1 MKVPDFDFV
10 VLGSGIA
17 GLTFSLQAAALGR
30 VLVLCKANFS
40 ETNTA
45 YAQGGIAAVLDPT
58 DSFEQHVQDT
68 LEAGAGLCDEAA
80 VRQLV
85 QEAPAAIRWL
95 QGMAVGFDGNESG
108 EMALGLEGG
117 HSHHRIVHV
126 KDHTGRS
133 IQQALEAAVCRH
145 PNISVQE
152 HQMGIELLTDTSNT
166 GTFCYG
172 VQVLDLHTQE
182 VRSIRAQAVV
192 LATGGSGQVYQYTTN
207 PGIATGDGLAMA
219 ARAGAEIQNMEFFQ
233 FHPTALYQPNGEV
246 FLISEALRGAGAE
259 LVLPDGSRFMHHY
272 HSLGSLAPRDI
283 VARAVLTEMQRHHSP
298 CLYLDVRHLPAGKV
312 LENFP
317 SIYHKCT
324 TIGIDVEKQ
333 LIPIVPAAHYQCGG
347 VKTDLQGRTSI
358 ERLYAIGEV
367 ACTGVHGANRLAS
380 NSLLEGVVFAHSA
393 AEHVAGLLQKQL
405 ETVPDLAT
413 EKNCV
418 GVLWPGMRAEI
429 ARNRAKL
436 QELLWEQAGI
446 VRSVKGLTSCQ
457 SKIDALQRK
466 VKGIAYMTGIQQE
479 VQELQNLLTVA
490 DLITK
495 AALARRESVGGHF
508 VMETPPEGQQ
518 SRYKSILVDAPE
530 SGIQALF

>member
-17 GLTFSLQAAALGR
+17 GLTFALQSAAHSR
-30 VLVLCKANFS
+30 VLVLCKASLS

-58 DSFEQHVQDT
+58 DTFEQHVQDT
-68 LEAGAGLCDEAA
+68 LEAGAGLCREMA
-80 VRQLV
+80 VRFMV

-95 QGMAVGFDGNESG
+95 QGMAVGFDKDGSG
-108 EMALGLEGG
+108 DMALGLEGG

-133 IQQALEAAVCRH
+133 IQQALEEAVRRH

-152 HQMGIELLTDTSNT
+152 HQMGIELLTDTSDT

-172 VQVLDLHTQE
+172 VQVLDLHTNE
-182 VRSIRAQAVV
+182 VRSIQAQAVV

-259 LVLPDGSRFMHHY
+259 LVLPDGSHFMHLY
-272 HSLGSLAPRDI
+272 HAMGSLAPRDI
-283 VARAVLTEMQRHHSP
+283 VARAVLTEMQRHNSP
-298 CLYLDVRHLPAGKV
+298 CLYLDVRHLPIGKV
-312 LENFP
+312 RQSFP
-317 SIYHKCT
+317 SIYHKCA
-324 TIGIDVEKQ
+324 TIGIDVEKH

-347 VKTDLQGRTSI
+347 VKADLSGRTSI
-358 ERLYAIGEV
+358 DRLYAIGEV

-380 NSLLEGVVFAHSA
+380 NSLLEGVVFARSA
-393 AEHVAGLLQKQL
+393 AEHVTGIVAYQEGAI
-405 ETVPDLAT
+405 PDSAA
-413 EKNCV
+413 EKEYV
-418 GVLWPGMRAEI
+418 GALWLGMRAEV
-429 ARNRAKL
+429 ARSRAKL
-436 QELLWEQAGI
+436 QKLLWEQAGI
-446 VRSVKGLTSCQ
+446 VRSVKGLLRCQ
-457 SKIDALQRK
+457 SEIEALQRK
-466 VKGIAYMTGIQQE
+466 AKGIRELTGVQQE
-479 VQELQNLLTVA
+479 VLELQNLITVA
-490 DLITK
+490 GLITD
-495 AALARRESVGGHF
+495 AALRRRENVGGHF
-508 VMETPPEGQQ
+508 VKENLSE
-518 SRYKSILVDAPE
+518 LCAV
-530 SGIQALF
+530 

>member
-1 MKVPDFDFV
+1 MKAPDFDFV

-17 GLTFSLQAAALGR
+17 GLTFALQAAAHGR

-58 DSFEQHVQDT
+58 DSFEQHVHDT
-68 LEAGAGLCDEAA
+68 LEAGAGLCDEVA
-80 VRQLV
+80 VRYMV

-95 QGMAVGFDGNESG
+95 QGIAVGFDKAASG
-108 EMALGLEGG
+108 DMALGLEGG
-117 HSHHRIVHV
+117 HSHHRVVHV

-133 IQQALEAAVCRH
+133 VQQALGKAVRRH
-145 PNISVQE
+145 PNIFVQE
-152 HQMGIELLTDTSNT
+152 HQMGIELLTDTSST

-182 VRSIRAQAVV
+182 VRSIPAQAVV

-219 ARAGAEIQNMEFFQ
+219 ARAGADIQHMEFFQ

-259 LVLPDGSRFMHHY
+259 LVLPDGSRFMHLY
-272 HSLGSLAPRDI
+272 HPLGSLAPRDI
-283 VARAVLTEMQRHHSP
+283 VARAVLTEMQRHQSP

-312 LENFP
+312 RENFP

-324 TIGIDVEKQ
+324 TIGIDIEKE
-333 LIPIVPAAHYQCGG
+333 LIPIVSAAHYQCGG
-347 VKTDLQGRTSI
+347 VKTNLSGLTSI

-380 NSLLEGVVFAHSA
+380 NSLLEGVVFAQRA
-393 AEHVAGLLQKQL
+393 ADQIARSTSDQLEAMPDLDSGIDSVGTMWLGMQAELTRKRAELQK
-405 ETVPDLAT
+405 
-413 EKNCV
+413 
-418 GVLWPGMRAEI
+418 
-429 ARNRAKL
+429 
-436 QELLWEQAGI
+436 LLWEQAGI
-446 VRSVKGLTSCQ
+446 VRSVKGLLHCQ
-457 SKIDALQRK
+457 AQIESLQRK
-466 VKGIAYMTGIQQE
+466 VKGIADLTGIQQE

-490 DLITK
+490 ELITK
-495 AALARRESVGGHF
+495 AALARRESIGGHF
-508 VMETPPEGQQ
+508 ITETLPDKRSSQDN
-518 SRYKSILVDAPE
+518 KVLVDIPE
-530 SGIQALF
+530 TGIRALF

>member
-1 MKVPDFDFV
+1 MKAPDFDFV

-17 GLTFSLQAAALGR
+17 GLTFALQAAAHGR
-30 VLVLCKANFS
+30 VLVLCKAHLS

-68 LEAGAGLCDEAA
+68 LEAGAGVCDEAA
-80 VRQLV
+80 VRYMV

-95 QGMAVGFDGNESG
+95 QGMAVGFDKVKSGN
-108 EMALGLEGG
+108 MALGLEGG

-133 IQQALEAAVCRH
+133 VQQALEAAVRRH
-145 PNISVQE
+145 PIISVQE
-152 HQMGIELLTDTSNT
+152 HQMGIELLTDTSNS

-219 ARAGAEIQNMEFFQ
+219 TRAGAIIQNMEFFQ

-259 LVLPDGSRFMHHY
+259 LVLPDGSRFVHHY
-272 HSLGSLAPRDI
+272 HPLGSLAPRDV
-283 VARAVLTEMQRHHSP
+283 VARAVLTEMQHHQSP

-312 LENFP
+312 RENFP
-317 SIYHKCT
+317 SIYHKCA

-333 LIPIVPAAHYQCGG
+333 LIPVVPAAHYQCGG
-347 VKTDLQGRTSI
+347 VKTDMQGRTSI
-358 ERLYAIGEV
+358 DRLYAVGEV

-380 NSLLEGVVFAHSA
+380 NSLLEGVVFAQSA
-393 AEHVAGLLQKQL
+393 ARQVVGLAPMPMQAI
-405 ETVPDLAT
+405 PDMTL
-413 EKNCV
+413 EKNYV
-418 GVLWPGMRAEI
+418 GTLWLGMRAEI
-429 ARNRAKL
+429 ERNRSKL
-436 QELLWEQAGI
+436 QTLLWEQAGI
-446 VRSVKGLTSCQ
+446 VRSAKGLLSCQ
-457 SKIDALQRK
+457 ARIDALQRK
-466 VKGIAYMTGIQQE
+466 MKGIAYMTGTQRE

-490 DLITK
+490 ELITK
-495 AALARRESVGGHF
+495 AALARRESVGGHS
-508 VMETPPEGQQ
+508 VTETLPEGRPSQDNAF
-518 SRYKSILVDAPE
+518 LVDAPE
-530 SGIQALF
+530 TGIRALF

>member
-1 MKVPDFDFV
+1 MPDFEFV

-17 GLTFSLQAAALGR
+17 GLTFALQAAAHGR
-30 VLVLCKANFS
+30 VLVLCKAHLS

-80 VRQLV
+80 VRYMV
-85 QEAPAAIRWL
+85 QEAPAAIQWL
-95 QGMAVGFDGNESG
+95 QGIAVGFDEVESG
-108 EMALGLEGG
+108 DMALGLEGG
-117 HSHHRIVHV
+117 HSRHRIVHV

-133 IQQALEAAVCRH
+133 IQQALEAAVRRH

-152 HQMGIELLTDTSNT
+152 HQMGIELLAETSNT

-182 VRSIRAQAVV
+182 ARSIRAQAVV

-283 VARAVLTEMQRHHSP
+283 VARAVLTEMQRHQNP

-312 LENFP
+312 RENFP
-317 SIYHKCT
+317 FIYHKCA
-324 TIGIDVEKQ
+324 TIGIYVEND

-347 VKTDLQGRTSI
+347 VRTDLHGQTSI
-358 ERLYAIGEV
+358 GRLYAIGEV

-380 NSLLEGVVFAHSA
+380 NSLLEGVVFAKRA
-393 AEHVAGLLQKQL
+393 AVHVAGLTQRQS
-405 ETVPDLAT
+405 EAVPDLPT
-413 EKNCV
+413 EQNYL

-429 ARNRAKL
+429 VQTRAKV
-436 QELLWEQAGI
+436 QALLWQQAGI
-446 VRSVKGLTSCQ
+446 VRSVKGLMQCQ
-457 SKIDALQRK
+457 AKIDALQRK
-466 VKGIAYMTGIQQE
+466 VKGIACMTGLHQE

-490 DLITK
+490 ELITK

-508 VMETPPEGQQ
+508 LTEALPDE
-518 SRYKSILVDAPE
+518 RYSLDNIV
-530 SGIQALF
+530 

>member
-1 MKVPDFDFV
+1 MKAPDFDFV

-17 GLTFSLQAAALGR
+17 GLTFALRAAAHGR
-30 VLVLCKANFS
+30 VLVLCKTHLS

-58 DSFEQHVQDT
+58 DSFEKHVQDT

-80 VRQLV
+80 VRHLV

-95 QGMAVGFDGNESG
+95 QGIAIGFDETESG
-108 EMALGLEGG
+108 QLALGLEGG

-133 IQQALEAAVCRH
+133 IQQALEAAVRRH

-152 HQMGIELLTDTSNT
+152 HQMGIELLTDTSKS
-166 GTFCYG
+166 GAFCYG

-182 VRSIRAQAVV
+182 LRSIRAQAVV

-219 ARAGAEIQNMEFFQ
+219 ARAGAVTQNMEFFQ

-272 HSLGSLAPRDI
+272 HTLGSLAPRDV

-298 CLYLDVRHLPAGKV
+298 CLYLDVRQLPAWKV
-312 LENFP
+312 RENFP

-324 TIGIDVEKQ
+324 TIGIDVKKQ

-347 VKTDLQGRTSI
+347 VKTDLQGRTTI
-358 ERLYAIGEV
+358 DRLYAIGEV

-380 NSLLEGVVFAHSA
+380 NSLLEGVVFAQSA
-393 AEHVAGLLQKQL
+393 ADHIARTFPDQLVAL
-405 ETVPDLAT
+405 PDQNAGIDSGGTMWL
-413 EKNCV
+413 
-418 GVLWPGMRAEI
+418 GMQAEVARRRAE
-429 ARNRAKL
+429 L

-446 VRSVKGLTSCQ
+446 VRSVEGLLHCQ
-457 SKIDALQRK
+457 AQIEVMQRK
-466 VKGIAYMTGIQQE
+466 VKGIADLTGIQQE

-490 DLITK
+490 DLITS

-508 VMETPPEGQQ
+508 VTETLPEEQQ

-530 SGIQALF
+530 KGIQALF

>member
-17 GLTFSLQAAALGR
+17 GLTFALQAAVHSR
-30 VLVLCKANFS
+30 VLVLCKATLS

-68 LEAGAGLCDEAA
+68 LEAGAGLCREMA
-80 VRQLV
+80 VRFMV
-85 QEAPAAIRWL
+85 QEAPDAIRWL
-95 QGMAVGFDGNESG
+95 QGMAIGFDESESG
-108 EMALGLEGG
+108 DMALGLEGG

-133 IQQALEAAVCRH
+133 IQQALEEAVLRH

-152 HQMGIELLTDTSNT
+152 HQMGIELLTDNSDS

-207 PGIATGDGLAMA
+207 PSIATGDGLAMA
-219 ARAGAEIQNMEFFQ
+219 VRAGADIQNMEFFQ
-233 FHPTALYQPNGEV
+233 FHPTALYQANGEV

-259 LVLPDGSRFMHHY
+259 LVLPDGSRFMHLY
-272 HSLGSLAPRDI
+272 HPLGSLAPRDI
-283 VARAVLTEMQRHHSP
+283 VARAVLTEMQLHQSP
-298 CLYLDVRHLPAGKV
+298 CLYLDVRHLPAGEV
-312 LENFP
+312 RQNFP

-324 TIGIDVEKQ
+324 TIGIDAEKQ

-347 VKTDLQGRTSI
+347 VKTDLSGRTSI
-358 ERLYAIGEV
+358 DRLYAIGEV

-380 NSLLEGVVFAHSA
+380 NSLLEGVVFARSA
-393 AEHVAGLLQKQL
+393 AEHATGELSKQQV
-405 ETVPDLAT
+405 TIPDLAIEEESGGT
-413 EKNCV
+413 
-418 GVLWPGMRAEI
+418 LWLGMRAEI
-429 ARNRAKL
+429 ARKRAKL
-436 QELLWEQAGI
+436 QKLLWEQAGI
-446 VRSVKGLTSCQ
+446 VRSVKGLLRC
-457 SKIDALQRK
+457 KAELEAMQRK
-466 VKGIAYMTGIQQE
+466 AKGIRELTGIHQE
-479 VQELQNLLTVA
+479 VLELQNLLTVA
-490 DLITK
+490 ELITN
-495 AALARRESVGGHF
+495 AALHRRESVGGHF
-508 VMETPPEGQQ
+508 VQDHATEIGHAD
-518 SRYKSILVDAPE
+518 SILQH
-530 SGIQALF
+530 SNALVQLANAT